1 MTKSSGTILDGDSR
15 PRRGEAQD
23 GPNTKS
29 SGTILDGD
37 SRPRRGEAQDGPNTK
52 SSGTVLDDD
61 SNGELGSLAQTRILI
76 VDDNPSI
83 HRDFAKILGAR
94 PEAEP
99 VVALAT
105 VESLLFGDAPGT
117 PRARADYALEFASQ
131 GQEGVERAQSA
142 VADGRPFAIA
152 FIDMRMPPGWDG
164 LETIERLWAVDPD
177 VQVVICSAHS
187 DYDWS
192 DVVARL
198 GQTDRLLVLKK
209 PFEPIEVLQCAS
221 ALARKWQHERA
232 LRVQVET
239 LENVVAARTE
249 TLEAAN
255 RQLRHLATHDAL
267 TGLPNRVL
275 LDDRLAQAMAH
286 ANRDGQ
292 PFALLVVD
300 LDRFK
305 LINDSLGHRAG
316 DVVLDEVSRRLSSV
330 VRDIDTV
337 ARTGGDEFIV
347 VISPSAVPDDAVAI
361 AHRAR
366 DALRAPLRVSGVELH
381 VTCSIGVAYYPTDA
395 NSSDSLIARADAAMY
410 CAKQRG
416 RNNVQRFA
424 AGMDAVTVG
433 RVNLESD
440 LHAAIESGQF
450 ELYYQPKADT
460 QSGDVYSAE
469 ALIRWRHPQ
478 RGLILP
484 DDFIPLAEECGLI
497 NEIGAWVLKEACRQC
512 AEWQRNGLPALRV
525 AVNVAATQFRRGDL
539 LEVIRG
545 AVESAGLEP
554 RFLEIELTE
563 TAVMT
568 NPEESAA
575 ILEQLSRMGVL
586 VSVDDFG
593 TGYSSINYLRRFPI
607 DKLKIDRSFVR
618 DLDCEV
624 DASIVQA
631 IISLAHSL
639 RLKVVAEGV
648 ETPDQLQFLRSLG
661 CDQYQGYHF
670 SAPLPAGEFAALLR
684 DWQRPDDAES
694 RAEADRTHSKLAS
707 YR

>member
-1 MTKSSGTILDGDSR
+1 MNSEEMAGRKEI
-15 PRRGEAQD
+15 
-23 GPNTKS
+23 
-29 SGTILDGD
+29 
-37 SRPRRGEAQDGPNTK
+37 
-52 SSGTVLDDD
+52 
-61 SNGELGSLAQTRILI
+61 RILI
-76 VDDNPSI
+76 VDDNPAI
-83 HRDFAKILGAR
+83 HRDFAKILGPG
-94 PEAEP
+94 PEL
-99 VVALAT
+99 VQDLAN
-105 VESLLFGDAPGT
+105 VETLLFGDAPAAVST
-117 PRARADYALEFASQ
+117 RQHYHLEFASQ
-131 GQEGVERAQSA
+131 GEEGLERARRA
-142 VADGRPFAIA
+142 VAAGKPFAIA

-164 LETIERLWAVDPD
+164 LETIERLWKVDPD

-198 GQTDRLLVLKK
+198 GQTDRLLVVKK

-232 LRVQVET
+232 LLLQVET

-249 TLEAAN
+249 KLEAAN

-275 LDDRLAQAMAH
+275 LDDRLAQAVAH
-286 ANRDGQ
+286 ANREGQ

-305 LINDSLGHRAG
+305 LINDSLGHRTG
-316 DVVLDEVSRRLSSV
+316 DVVLNEVSRRLSAV

-347 VISPSAVPDDAVAI
+347 VISPSGAPEDAAGI
-361 AHRAR
+361 AHRVK
-366 DALRAPLRVSGVELH
+366 DGLRAPMTACGVELH
-381 VTCSIGVAYYPTDA
+381 VTCSVGIAYYPTDA
-395 NSSDSLIARADAAMY
+395 NSADSLIARADAAMY

-424 AGMDAVTVG
+424 EGMDAVTIG
-433 RVNLESD
+433 RVSLETD
-440 LHAAIESGQF
+440 LHAAIAAGQF
-450 ELYYQPKADT
+450 ELHYQPKPDT
-460 QSGDVYSAE
+460 ESGDVYGAE

-478 RGLILP
+478 RGLIAP

-497 NEIGAWVLKEACRQC
+497 NEIGAWVLGEACRQC
-512 AEWQRNGLPALRV
+512 AEWQRGGLPALRV

-539 LEVIRG
+539 LDVIRR
-545 AVESAGLEP
+545 ALDSAGLEP

-563 TAVMT
+563 SAVMT

-648 ETPDQLQFLRSLG
+648 ETPEQLQFLRSLG
-661 CDQYQGYHF
+661 CDQYQGFHF
-670 SAPLPAGEFAALLR
+670 SPPLPADQFAELLR
-684 DWQRPDDAES
+684 DWQKPEDAES
-694 RAEADRTHSKLAS
+694 RAEGERTQSKLAG
-707 YR
+707 YH

>member
-1 MTKSSGTILDGDSR
+1 MSAEADAA
-15 PRRGEAQD
+15 GE
-23 GPNTKS
+23 
-29 SGTILDGD
+29 
-37 SRPRRGEAQDGPNTK
+37 
-52 SSGTVLDDD
+52 
-61 SNGELGSLAQTRILI
+61 TRILI
-76 VDDNPSI
+76 VDDNLAI
-83 HRDFAKILGAR
+83 HGDFDKILGAPPR
-94 PEAEP
+94 PAQ
-99 VVALAT
+99 ALAG
-105 VESLLFGDAPGT
+105 VESLLFGDAPASAPQR
-117 PRARADYALEFASQ
+117 PRYVLEFASQ
-131 GQEGVERAQSA
+131 GREGVELAARALDA
-142 VADGRPFAIA
+142 GRPFAIA

-164 LETIERLWAVDPD
+164 LETIERLWQADPD

-198 GQTDRLLVLKK
+198 GQSDRLLVMKK

-221 ALARKWQHERA
+221 ALGRKWQHERA
-232 LRVQVET
+232 LRLQVET
-239 LENVVAARTE
+239 LENIVAARTE
-249 TLEAAN
+249 KLEAAN

-275 LDDRLAQAMAH
+275 LDDRLSQAMAH
-286 ANRDGQ
+286 AHRDGQ
-292 PFALLVVD
+292 RFAVLVVD

-316 DVVLDEVSRRLSSV
+316 DVVLDEISRRLGSV

-347 VISPSAVPDDAVAI
+347 VVSPSGAAEDALTI
-361 AHRAR
+361 AQRAR
-366 DALRAPLRVSGVELH
+366 EALRSPLRVCGVELH
-381 VTCSIGVAYYPTDA
+381 VTCSIGVAYYPDDGSAADT
-395 NSSDSLIARADAAMY
+395 LIARADAAMY

-416 RNNVQRFA
+416 RNNVQRFSE
-424 AGMDAVTVG
+424 GMDAATVG
-433 RVNLESD
+433 RVSMESD
-440 LHAAIESGQF
+440 LHAALEGRQF
-450 ELYYQPKADT
+450 ELYYQPKPET
-460 QSGDVYSAE
+460 ESGDVHSAE
-469 ALIRWRHPQ
+469 ALIRWHHPQ
-478 RGLILP
+478 RGLIPP
-484 DDFIPLAEECGLI
+484 DQFIPLAEECGLI
-497 NEIGAWVLKEACRQC
+497 NEIGAWVLREACRQC
-512 AEWQRNGLPALRV
+512 AEWQRTGLPPLRV

-539 LEVIRG
+539 LEVVRG
-545 AVESAGLEP
+545 ALDGAGLDP

-563 TAVMT
+563 SAVMT

-575 ILEQLSRMGVL
+575 VLEQLSRMGVL

-607 DKLKIDRSFVR
+607 DKLKIDQSFVR
-618 DLDCEV
+618 ELGCEV

-648 ETPDQLQFLRSLG
+648 ETSEQLRFLRSLG

-670 SAPLPAGEFAALLR
+670 SPPLPAGEFAELVR
-684 DWQRPDDAES
+684 GWQRPEDDAS
-694 RAEADRTHSKLAS
+694 REDGARTHSKLAG

>member
-1 MTKSSGTILDGDSR
+1 MSSEEMAGRKEI
-15 PRRGEAQD
+15 
-23 GPNTKS
+23 
-29 SGTILDGD
+29 
-37 SRPRRGEAQDGPNTK
+37 
-52 SSGTVLDDD
+52 
-61 SNGELGSLAQTRILI
+61 RILI
-76 VDDNPSI
+76 VDDNPAI
-83 HRDFAKILGAR
+83 HRDFAKILGAG
-94 PEAEP
+94 PDT
-99 VVALAT
+99 VQDLAN
-105 VESLLFGDAPGT
+105 VETLLFGDAAAPASG
-117 PRARADYALEFASQ
+117 RQRYHLEFASQ
-131 GQEGVERAQSA
+131 GQEGLERARHA
-142 VADGRPFAIA
+142 VAAGKPFAIA

-164 LETIERLWAVDPD
+164 LETIERLWKVDPD

-198 GQTDRLLVLKK
+198 GQTDRLLVVKK

-232 LRVQVET
+232 LLLQVET

-249 TLEAAN
+249 NLEAAN

-286 ANRDGQ
+286 ANREGQ

-305 LINDSLGHRAG
+305 LINDSLGHRTG

-337 ARTGGDEFIV
+337 ARTGGDEFIM
-347 VISPSAVPDDAVAI
+347 VISPSGAPEDAVAI
-361 AHRAR
+361 AHRAK
-366 DALRAPLRVSGVELH
+366 DALRAAMNASGVELH
-381 VTCSIGVAYYPTDA
+381 VTCSVGVAYYPTDA
-395 NSSDSLIARADAAMY
+395 HSADSLIARADAAMY

-416 RNNVQRFA
+416 RNNVQCFA

-433 RVNLESD
+433 RVSLESD
-440 LHAAIESGQF
+440 LHAAITARQF
-450 ELYYQPKADT
+450 ELHYQPKPDME
-460 QSGDVYSAE
+460 SGDVYSAE

-478 RGLILP
+478 RGLIAP

-497 NEIGAWVLKEACRQC
+497 NEIGAWVLGEACRQC
-512 AEWQRNGLPALRV
+512 AEWQRGGLPALRV

-539 LEVIRG
+539 LDVIRG
-545 AVESAGLEP
+545 ALDSAGLEP

-563 TAVMT
+563 SAVMT

-593 TGYSSINYLRRFPI
+593 TGYSSISYLRRFPI

-648 ETPDQLQFLRSLG
+648 ETPEQLKFLRSLG
-661 CDQYQGYHF
+661 CDQYQGFHF
-670 SAPLPAGEFAALLR
+670 SPPLPANQFAELLR
-684 DWQRPDDAES
+684 VWQKPEDAES
-694 RAEADRTHSKLAS
+694 RAEAERTQSKLAG

>member
-1 MTKSSGTILDGDSR
+1 MTKSGTTLDGGSR
-15 PRRGEAQD
+15 PEVRGA
-23 GPNTKS
+23 
-29 SGTILDGD
+29 GTE
-37 SRPRRGEAQDGPNTK
+37 PRNEVTGGRDE
-52 SSGTVLDDD
+52 
-61 SNGELGSLAQTRILI
+61 TRILI
-76 VDDNPSI
+76 VDDNPAI
-83 HRDFAKILGAR
+83 HRDFDKILGAGS
-94 PEAEP
+94 EP
-99 VVALAT
+99 VEALAG
-105 VESLLFGDAPGT
+105 VESLLFGDAPAAERE
-117 PRARADYALEFASQ
+117 RARYALEFASQ
-131 GQEGVERAQSA
+131 GQEVVERARQA
-142 VADGRPFAIA
+142 AAAGRPFAIA

-164 LETIERLWAVDPD
+164 LETIERLWALDPD

-198 GQTDRLLVLKK
+198 GQTDRLLVVKK

-232 LRVQVET
+232 LRGQVET

-249 TLEAAN
+249 KLEAAN

-275 LDDRLAQAMAH
+275 LDDRLAQAVAH
-286 ANRDGQ
+286 AHRDGQ

-337 ARTGGDEFIV
+337 ARTGGDEFVI
-347 VISPSAVPDDAVAI
+347 VISPSAMPEDAVAI
-361 AHRAR
+361 AQRAK
-366 DALRAPLRVSGVELH
+366 DVLRAPMRVSGVELH
-381 VTCSIGVAYYPTDA
+381 VTSSIGVAYYPTDA
-395 NSSDSLIARADAAMY
+395 SSADSLIARADAAMY

-416 RNNVQRFA
+416 RNNVQCFA
-424 AGMDAVTVG
+424 EGMDAVTVE
-433 RVNLESD
+433 RVSLESD
-440 LHAAIESGQF
+440 MHAALEAGQF
-450 ELYYQPKADT
+450 ELHYQPKPNT
-460 QSGDVYSAE
+460 ESGDVSSAE

-478 RGLILP
+478 RGLIVP
-484 DDFIPLAEECGLI
+484 DEFIPLAEECGLI
-497 NEIGAWVLKEACRQC
+497 NEIGAWVLREACRQC
-512 AEWQRNGLPALRV
+512 AEWQRSGLPSLRV

-539 LEVIRG
+539 LDVVRG
-545 AVESAGLEP
+545 ALQSAGLEAQ
-554 RFLEIELTE
+554 FLEIELTE
-563 TAVMT
+563 SAVMT
-568 NPEESAA
+568 NPEESAG

-624 DASIVQA
+624 DASIVRA

-639 RLKVVAEGV
+639 KLKVVAEGV
-648 ETPDQLQFLRSLG
+648 ETPAQLQFLRSLG
-661 CDQYQGYHF
+661 CDQYQGFHF
-670 SAPLPAGEFAALLR
+670 SPPLPAGEFADLLR
-684 DWQRPDDAES
+684 AWQRPEDAES
-694 RAEADRTHSKLAS
+694 RAEADRTHSKLAG